1 MLEASPE
8 AMQRL
13 EDNHKHLWKR
23 YQFSETSK
31 VDYVTN
37 NIAES
42 FNSWIRTEKSLPVI
56 PLFDKIRQMIMEKM
70 DLRRRIAYK
79 LCGKI
84 LPRVVKEVNAKSRGL
99 PYVHTFSNKDHDNV
113 ALLAEVQGVAKDLQ
127 PWRHALDL
135 TNRTCTCRQWQI
147 AGLPCYHDVHVI
159 TSMRNPKMEDY
170 IDDYYSVN
178 KFKKAY
184 ENWVGPMT
192 DRQQWPKVDP
202 GFKLWPP
209 ILKRAAGRPRT
220 RRYKGWEEGGKGRR
234 TVTCKRCH
242 QKGHM
247 KKTCN
252 ETVLDPNAPPP
263 APPKPKRVRKRSKKA
278 VEVQPQS
285 KQTEAPSTHIE
296 SSSLDISTTP
306 SKAQAPSMDI
316 SSPMTRR

>member
-1 MLEASPE
+1 
-8 AMQRL
+8 
-13 EDNHKHLWKR
+13 
-23 YQFSETSK
+23 
-31 VDYVTN
+31 
-37 NIAES
+37 
-42 FNSWIRTEKSLPVI
+42 
-56 PLFDKIRQMIMEKM
+56 
-70 DLRRRIAYK
+70 
-79 LCGKI
+79 
-84 LPRVVKEVNAKSRGL
+84 
-99 PYVHTFSNKDHDNV
+99 
-113 ALLAEVQGVAKDLQ
+113 
-127 PWRHALDL
+127 
-135 TNRTCTCRQWQI
+135 
-147 AGLPCYHDVHVI
+147 
-159 TSMRNPKMEDY
+159 MRNPKMEDY

-220 RRYKGWEEGGKGRR
+220 RSYKGWEEGGKGRR
-234 TVTCKRCH
+234 MVTCKRCH

-263 APPKPKRVRKRSKKA
+263 APPKPKRVRNRSKKA

-285 KQTEAPSTHIE
+285 KQIEAPSTRVE
-296 SSSLDISTTP
+296 ASSLQTTP

-316 SSPMTRR
+316 SSPMTRRLS